1 MDAAEILERSAGR
14 GNAAALPQS
23 KIPYGPWK
31 GSWQSISAELVSR
44 EYAVAASGTAG
55 VASVDF
61 LYLPRSG
68 TWKRRSGTTI
78 QFDSFGSPVGL
89 LPAKWS
95 SKARQMDEFLS
106 SSISDGVPT
115 TVSLVSRETISSGL
129 DDGRFSNVYIRDQA
143 NSTNYTLCSEFG
155 DSTYPDPGS
164 TQSYRVVPLWYDS
177 GEGGLTRGVTEFDR
191 RFLVSG
197 SRRMQKVGNWRYFP
211 SFHGTPIRWNEEI
224 AGGLTQSFLASSDI
238 TTFGTEWGTNGAATQ
253 WQAIQ
258 TPNDSTSYAH
268 RHGDVGSYN
277 FDLGLNGSLDTSIN
291 SWTISYRA
299 RYEGTAPTA
308 GATIAFSLTRNETS
322 GTPKKAS
329 ANIDAT
335 ALTTSWTDYTTTITF
350 PGTASSVAANSL
362 RLQATVLIFFDGYIE
377 ITYVSVA
384 PSGTAASNGVN
395 RIIPSGP
402 LPPTHAGTLSVGAI
416 VGGDTETVRPDS
428 DVTDGAFTKSTG
440 GNTDMYQMIDEVT
453 ADDSD
458 YITTADGVDTTCEF
472 GLGNPTNTPAAGD
485 GVVVRYRYAFADTGG
500 SSSIITLS
508 VALYEGATQR
518 AGTLYLTGFAPSSF
532 LFTDGYFTLTD
543 AEIGSITDWTNLRIR
558 FGVNNVSTS
567 DKRAGISYAALEHTR
582 AVVEAEGVWR
592 GRDRF
597 LYSVAYRFEDG
608 SVWAPCTPRLPND
621 ILPSGFNM
629 FTLNA
634 AVPNTAYASVLWS
647 NIPIGPHGTKSR
659 LLLRSPKVAADSETQ
674 SLDLNPFDL
683 RVIWE
688 IEDNSTTSYTDSFAN
703 DYSLQPDEAGAF
715 VRFDHIM
722 PPRSRY
728 IFGGDMRLCHAYG
741 SQNPCAIILAPTG
754 FTTTMD
760 GNLPDTS
767 ATAYDSTAQYFFITS
782 QSGANGLWL
791 QGSSGGSSFIDF
803 ATYNTLQ
810 KLVDRINTSLVSDNG
825 KEWRAQLA
833 PEANPDASC
842 VNTLTPHFR
851 RISAN
856 AVTSGQPTII
866 NTAGGL
872 SDVPVGARVDSTPT
886 RFAAGAYVLRID
898 SDTQLTMSSNATG
911 SSDPLTVDFMSNTGD
926 DSVGIAYAQRAI
938 ANSLPGF
945 IYFNKT
951 YLDAIP
957 TQKSTVWMTTASP
970 GSNKSAANCFSGKEA
985 NRFTPPGNPGISM
998 GGAGVENGFVLPFGN
1013 SVYVVKNTRDTGSG
1027 VDEEYRLE
1035 ALNESR
1041 GCCAWNTVA
1050 AGNRFAAYLT
1060 PEGVCAADLDREILL
1075 SEAVFLH
1082 YPATGALAYEIP
1094 KCIAATASDNDTA
1107 YASMRIMRSQL
1118 WLSYRS
1124 ALAPTRPDRQLVYDF
1139 SSGHESS
1146 GLKGLM
1152 RDSTSPWG
1160 WSVPLVRAVTAM
1172 VEARRSDGS
1181 HLYGWNEANAGST
1194 GDGRIDELEISD
1206 TDNGTAIAASLVLP
1220 WERMG
1225 RRQKLS
1231 AQEFTIEHTAP
1242 AGATT
1247 FLDFYRGFG
1256 ATSASAV
1263 TLSTSALI
1271 VGREVK
1277 LLPQVA
1283 RNATESFYLVY
1294 RQTGGGA
1301 SELRAIELRAKALPS
1316 YT

>member
-1 MDAAEILERSAGR
+1 MDAAEVLERAAGR
-14 GNAAALPQS
+14 INAAALPQS

-68 TWKRRSGTTI
+68 TWKRRSGATI
-78 QFDSFGSPVGL
+78 KFDSFGSPVGL

-106 SSISDGVPT
+106 SSVADGVPT
-115 TVSLVSRETISSGL
+115 TVSLVSRETVSSGL
-129 DDGRFSNVYIRDQA
+129 DDGRFSNVYIRDQVNNA
-143 NSTNYTLCSEFG
+143 NYTLASEFG
-155 DSTYPDPGS
+155 DSTYPDPGA
-164 TQSYRVVPLWYDS
+164 TQGYRVVPLWYDS
-177 GEGGLTRGVTEFDR
+177 GEGGLTRGVTEIDR

-211 SFHGTPIRWNEEI
+211 SFLGTPVRWNEEI
-224 AGGLTQSFLASSDI
+224 AGGLTQDFQASSDI

-253 WQAIQ
+253 WQAIL
-258 TPNDSTSYAH
+258 TADDSTSYAH

-277 FDLGLNGSLDTSIN
+277 FDLGLNGSLDTSIGT
-291 SWTISYRA
+291 WIISYRA
-299 RYEGTAPTA
+299 RYEGTVPSA
-308 GATIAFSLTRNETS
+308 GATIAFYLTRNET
-322 GTPKKAS
+322 GTTKKAS

-350 PGTASSVAANSL
+350 PGTTSSVAANSL
-362 RLQATVLIFFDGYIE
+362 RLSASILIFFDGYIE
-377 ITYVSVA
+377 ITYVSVS

-402 LPPTHAGTLSVGAI
+402 LPPTHAGTLAVGAI
-416 VGGDTETVRPDS
+416 VGGDMEVVRPDS

-440 GNTDMYQMIDEVT
+440 GNVNMYQMIDEAT

-458 YITTADGVDTTCEF
+458 YITTADGVDTSSEF
-472 GLGNPTNTPAAGD
+472 GLGNLTNTPMAGD
-485 GVVVRYRYAFADTGG
+485 SVVVRYRYGFADTGG
-500 SSSIITLS
+500 SSNIILLS
-508 VALYEGATQR
+508 VSLYQGSTQI
-518 AGTLYLTGFAPSSF
+518 AGTLYSTGFAPSVL
-532 LFTDGYFTLTD
+532 LFADGAFTLTD
-543 AEIGSITDWTNLRIR
+543 TQIGTVTDWTDLRVR
-558 FGVNNVSTS
+558 FSVTNVSAS

-582 AVVEAEGVWR
+582 AVVDTEGVWR

-597 LYSVAYRFEDG
+597 LYSVGYRFEDG

-621 ILPSGFNM
+621 ILPNGFNM
-629 FTLNA
+629 FTLNS
-634 AVPNTAYASVLWS
+634 AVPNTAYASVFWS

-659 LLLRSPKVAADSETQ
+659 FLLRSPKVAADSETQ

-688 IEDNSTTSYTDSFAN
+688 IEDNTTTTYEDTFAN
-703 DYSLQPDEAGAF
+703 DYSLQPDAAGSF
-715 VRFDHIM
+715 VRFDHMM
-722 PPRSRY
+722 PPRARY
-728 IFGGDMRLCHAYG
+728 IFGGDMRICHAYG

-754 FTTTMD
+754 FTTSMD

-767 ATAYDSTAQYFFITS
+767 ATAYDSTAQYFFITT
-782 QSGANGLWL
+782 QSGANGLWF
-791 QGSSGGSSFIDF
+791 QATTGGSLFLDF
-803 ATYNTLQ
+803 AVYDTLQ
-810 KLVDRINTSLVSDNG
+810 KLVDQINVSSVAING
-825 KEWRAQLA
+825 REWRAQLA
-833 PEANPDASC
+833 PGANPNASC
-842 VNTLTPHFR
+842 LNTLTPHFR
-851 RISAN
+851 RISGN
-856 AVTSGQPTII
+856 AVTSGQPTIV
-866 NTAGGL
+866 NTGGGL
-872 SDVPVGARVDSTPT
+872 SDVPVGYRVTSTPT
-886 RFAAGAYVLRID
+886 RFAAGSYVLRVD

-911 SSDPLTVDFMSNTGD
+911 SSDPLTVDFMADLGD
-926 DSVGIAYAQRAI
+926 DSIGVAYAQRVI
-938 ANSLPGF
+938 ANSLPAF

-951 YLDAIP
+951 YLDAVP
-957 TQKSTVWMTTASP
+957 VQKSVVWMTTASP
-970 GSNKSAANCFSGKEA
+970 GSNKSAANCFSNKES
-985 NRFTPPGNPGISM
+985 NRFTPPGNPGVSL
-998 GGAGVENGFVLPFGN
+998 GGAGVDNGFILPFGN

-1041 GCCAWNTVA
+1041 GCCAWNTVV
-1050 AGNRFAAYLT
+1050 AGNRFVAYLT
-1060 PEGVCAADLDREILL
+1060 PDGVCAADLDREILI
-1075 SEAVFLH
+1075 SEALFLH
-1082 YPATGALAYEIP
+1082 APATGALTYEIP
-1094 KCIAATASDNDTA
+1094 KCVAAVAADDDTA

-1152 RDSTSPWG
+1152 RDSTAPWG
-1160 WSVPLVRAVTAM
+1160 WSVPLARAVTAM
-1172 VEARRSDGS
+1172 VEARRSDGA

-1194 GDGRIDELEISD
+1194 GDGRIDEFETGD
-1206 TDNGTAIAASLVLP
+1206 TDNGTAIAAALILP

-1242 AGATT
+1242 AAATT

-1256 ATSASAV
+1256 ATTASAV
-1263 TLSTSALI
+1263 TLSTTALI

-1283 RNATESFYLVY
+1283 RTATEAFYLVY